1 VNKLFLGIILFLSFT
16 TGWAQFENVDLGARP
31 ISLNGAFTSIADN
44 SQAIF
49 YNPAGL
55 GQMYDREI
63 AFFYSPAPYGLTELS
78 TAALTYCEPTIKYG
92 TFGIG
97 IKTYGFELYREL
109 NVLLSYGN
117 SYKDKIFYGLNLNFY
132 NLKIENYNSASSF
145 GFDFGAMAY
154 LHKYVRWGFIAKNVT
169 GAKIGESKE
178 KIVQVYRTG
187 FDFVPLQ
194 NINLA
199 FEIEKDV
206 KYPLSFRSGIEYAV
220 LDYVDLRFGVGS
232 EPTTFT
238 GGIGLSY
245 NLFTLDYALTK
256 SPDLGITH
264 QGTLS
269 INFGGI
275 AGKKKN
281 RERIYTTFK
290 E

>member
-1 VNKLFLGIILFLSFT
+1 VKKFFLFAIFLISLKSGF
-16 TGWAQFENVDLGARP
+16 AQFENIDLGARP
-31 ISLNGAFTSIADN
+31 IALNGAFTSIADN

-49 YNPAGL
+49 YNPSGL
-55 GQMYDREI
+55 GQMYNREI
-63 AFFYSPAPYGLTELS
+63 AFFYSPAPYGLSELAI
-78 TAALTYCEPTIKYG
+78 AALTYAEPTKYG
-92 TFGIG
+92 TFGVG

-117 SYKDKIFYGLNLNFY
+117 NYKDKIYYGMNFNFY

-145 GFDFGAMAY
+145 GLDLGAMAY
-154 LHKYVRWGFIAKNVT
+154 LHKYVRWGFIAKNFT

-178 KIVQVYRTG
+178 KIAQVYRTG
-187 FDFVPLQ
+187 FNFVPLQ
-194 NINLA
+194 NLNLVL
-199 FEIEKDV
+199 EVEKDV
-206 KYPLSFRSGIEYAV
+206 KYPLSFRSGMEYSV

-232 EPTTFT
+232 EPTNFA

-245 NLFTLDYALTK
+245 DLFQLDYALTK

-264 QGTLS
+264 QGTLTV
-269 INFGGI
+269 NFGGI

>member
-1 VNKLFLGIILFLSFT
+1 MNKLFWGIIFFLSLEA
-16 TGWAQFENVDLGARP
+16 GWAQFENVDLGSRP
-31 ISLNGAFTSIADN
+31 VALNGAFTSIADN

-49 YNPAGL
+49 YNPSGL
-55 GQMYDREI
+55 GQMYYREI
-63 AFFYSPAPYGLTELS
+63 AFFYSPAPYGLTELAI
-78 TAALTYCEPTIKYG
+78 AALAYAEPTSYG

-97 IKTYGFELYREL
+97 IKTYGFELYKEL

-117 SYKDKIFYGLNLNFY
+117 NYKDKIFYGLNLNFY

-145 GFDFGAMAY
+145 GLDFGAMAY

-178 KIVQVYRTG
+178 KIAQVYRTG
-187 FDFVPLQ
+187 FNFVPLQ
-194 NINLA
+194 NVNLVL
-199 FEIEKDV
+199 EVEKDV
-206 KYPLSFRSGIEYAV
+206 KYPLSFRSGIEYSV

-232 EPTTFT
+232 EPTVFA

-245 NLFTLDYALTK
+245 NLFQIDYALTK

-264 QGTLS
+264 QGTLTV
-269 INFGGI
+269 NFGGI
-275 AGKKKN
+275 AGKKKI

-290 E
+290 D